1 MLAASVSDISKRE
14 IGEHCIDQRRSQL
27 PTI

>member
-1 MLAASVSDISKRE
+1 MLAASVSDISKRK
-14 IGEHCIDQRRSQL
+14 IDGHCIDQIRSQL